1 MRHHVPHR
9 KLRGTP
15 LDIRWDDQRE
25 AFYIQDGD
33 HAVSVG
39 TPGDLYISRVGHEP
53 IARKQD
59 DGTIVFAYVAR
70 RTDEEGFEGDD
81 ELVTALVNEQR
92 HLVRYH
98 STGPVANAATS
109 GLTALAGE

>member
-9 KLRGTP
+9 QLHGVP
-15 LDIRWDDQRE
+15 LEIRWDDQRE
-25 AFYIQDGD
+25 VFRIQDGD

-39 TPGDLYISRVGHEP
+39 TPGDLYISRVGHDP
-53 IARKQD
+53 IARKQK

-81 ELVTALVNEQR
+81 ELVTALVNEHR
-92 HLVRYH
+92 HLVRYE
-98 STGPVANAATS
+98 STGPIAQAATS
-109 GLTALAGE
+109 RLSMLAGD

>member
-39 TPGDLYISRVGHEP
+39 TPGDLYISRV
-53 IARKQD
+53 AFSVVD
-59 DGTIVFAYVAR
+59 A
-70 RTDEEGFEGDD
+70 
-81 ELVTALVNEQR
+81 TAPAA
-92 HLVRYH
+92 VR
-98 STGPVANAATS
+98 G
-109 GLTALAGE
+109 

>member
-9 KLRGTP
+9 RLDGTP
-15 LDIRWDDQRE
+15 LTIRWDDKKEVFR
-25 AFYIQDGD
+25 IQDGD

-39 TPGDLYISRVGHEP
+39 APGDLYISRVGHDP
-53 IARKQD
+53 IARKQQ

-81 ELVTALVNEQR
+81 ELVTALVNEHR
-92 HLVRYH
+92 HLVRYN
-98 STGPVANAATS
+98 STGPIAQAATS
-109 GLTALAGE
+109 GLSTLAGD

>member
-9 KLRGTP
+9 QLNGVP
-15 LDIRWDDQRE
+15 LEIRWDDQDE
-25 AFYIQDGD
+25 AFRIQDGD

-39 TPGDLYISRVGHEP
+39 TPGGLYISPVTHDP
-53 IARKQD
+53 IARKQK

-70 RTDEEGFEGDD
+70 RTDDEGFEGDD

-92 HLVRYH
+92 HLVRYD
-98 STGPVANAATS
+98 STGPIAEAATTRLS
-109 GLTALAGE
+109 ALAGD

>member
-9 KLRGTP
+9 KLHGTP

-25 AFYIQDGD
+25 VFRIQDGD
-33 HAVSVG
+33 HAVAVG
-39 TPGDLYISRVGHEP
+39 TPGDLYISRGSHEP
-53 IARKQD
+53 IARRQE

-81 ELVTALVNEQR
+81 ELVTALVNEHR
-92 HLVRYH
+92 HLVRYN
-98 STGPVANAATS
+98 STGPIAHAAAN
-109 GLTALAGE
+109 GLSTLAGD